1 MLIFPTVK
9 LAVFAIGRITGRP
22 TLKQFRNFSW
32 KTQHDSTCTFGALI
46 FAKCQYALHLLISQ
60 AGVIGA
66 AMMRKGLPGLFS
78 QLIIIRRRLGTGARG
93 SNLWAKA
100 AFRVVTRIR
109 TVVSPS
115 SAQSEEEINC
125 PLHQ

>member
-1 MLIFPTVK
+1 
-9 LAVFAIGRITGRP
+9 
-22 TLKQFRNFSW
+22 
-32 KTQHDSTCTFGALI
+32 
-46 FAKCQYALHLLISQ
+46 
-60 AGVIGA
+60 
-66 AMMRKGLPGLFS
+66 MRKGLLGLFS

-115 SAQSEEEINC
+115 GAQSEKEMNG